1 MSLIQKTS
9 CSFIISLL
17 LSFSSFGQ
25 SKKPLQVAVNTH
37 YLFSFVFEETFDVQ
51 QGNYFE
57 HNHRVGLE
65 LEIGRNF
72 GFGFDRLF
80 INSVN
85 SYLGNKSWTAVI
97 YMAKYIFQ
105 FPLLERFRFAIIP
118 NYTRSTYAEPLPFG
132 HQDYGLRIF
141 WGIGAEVQYK
151 LADKWLFIA
160 QALPMVHR
168 GDLYYSYTELTL
180 FHLGIKR
187 NLFKRIDPKR

>member
-1 MSLIQKTS
+1 MSLIQKTA
-9 CSFIISLL
+9 LL
-17 LSFSSFGQ
+17 LFTTFLLGFSSFGQ

-37 YLFSFVFEETFDVQ
+37 YLFSFEYSEAFDLPG
-51 QGNYFE
+51 GNYFE
-57 HNHRVGLE
+57 HNHRLGLE

-72 GFGFDRLF
+72 GIGFDKLF

-85 SYLGNKSWTAVI
+85 SYLGNNSWTADI

-118 NYTRSTYAEPLPFG
+118 NYTRSVYAEPLPFG
-132 HQDYGLRIF
+132 YQDYGLRTF

-180 FHLGIKR
+180 FHSGIKR
-187 NLFKRIDPKR
+187 NLFKRIDPER